1 MSSPERATILIVDD
15 TPANVGVLLEYL
27 GDCGFDVAVAQ
38 DGAEGLQRAQFML
51 PDLIFL
57 DVTMPGM
64 DGFEMCRR
72 LKAIDSVKEI
82 PVIFM
87 TALTDTRNKLAG
99 FEAGA
104 VDYVTKPF
112 EVEEVLVR
120 VNAHLR
126 LRRMQQQLAASN
138 AQLQQEIAERKAAEQ
153 VLRLMTSAIES
164 SINAIFLSDAT
175 NLIEYVNPAFE
186 KMTGYRSAEVIGRDG
201 SFLQR
206 EEPDQE
212 GCQILSAAVAR
223 GTEAY
228 AVLRNYRKDGTM
240 FWGDWHIAPVRG
252 QADAPSHF
260 VGVLNDVTE
269 AKQLEQLLKQQ
280 ANFDALTGLPNRV
293 LLLDRIGQV
302 IARAARQQGRA
313 IVAFL
318 DLDHFKDINDSL
330 GHDAGDALL
339 REIVARLLACVR
351 DSDTVAR
358 LGGDEFVV
366 VLQDDLIDGVS
377 LPVMQRILEHIAEP
391 VWLQGGPHAV
401 TCSIGIS
408 IYPQDGGDATTLLK
422 NADTA
427 MYRAKQVGR
436 NSFQYFTPEMNV
448 QLNERLTLEADLRT
462 ALEHGEFELHYQ
474 PKLDLRTG
482 NIIGCEALV
491 RWHHPRRGLI
501 MPGEFIP
508 VAEENDLILQ
518 LGEWIIGQACRDNQ
532 AWIAAGLPA
541 LPVAVNLS
549 ARQFDRQDIPALL
562 LRVFQETGLAPGL
575 LELEITESL
584 SMQDPQKTF
593 EIIGR
598 LKAIGVSVAIDD
610 FGTGYSSL
618 AYLKRFPVDKLKLD
632 RSFINEITSSPDDN
646 AIATAIIEM
655 AHSLRL
661 QVVAEGVER
670 VSQMNLLRAR
680 GCDQMQGFLFSPA
693 LPAPEFAALLRS
705 GRRLELA
712 PAAQQ
717 RQDLPT
723 LLLLDDDSM
732 VLSAL
737 ACHLAYE
744 PYRILSADNTAQAF
758 ELLATETVD
767 VILCDQRMPEM
778 SGLSFLQKVH
788 EIHRDIVCLM
798 LSGYVEEGL
807 LLEAINAGTVFKFL
821 CKPWDRDSL
830 ITALQQAF
838 EKARSR
844 VHAARQPRTA

>member
-1 MSSPERATILIVDD
+1 MSSPQRQTILIVDD

-27 GDCGFDVAVAQ
+27 EDCGFDVAVAQ
-38 DGAEGLQRAQFML
+38 DGAEGLQRAQYLL
-51 PDLIFL
+51 PDLILL

-72 LKAIDSVKEI
+72 LKALDGVRDI

-112 EVEEVLVR
+112 EIEEVLVR
-120 VNAHLR
+120 VNAHLH
-126 LRRMQQQLAASN
+126 LRNMQRQLAASN
-138 AQLQQEIAERKAAEQ
+138 AQLQQEVAERRATEQ
-153 VLRLMTSAIES
+153 ALRLMTSAIES
-164 SINAIFLSDAT
+164 STNAIFLSQAGN

-186 KMTGYRSAEVIGRDG
+186 KMTGYLSAEVVGRDSRLLQGGEAEQNG
-201 SFLQR
+201 S
-206 EEPDQE
+206 E
-212 GCQILSAAVAR
+212 IIAAALAR
-223 GTEAY
+223 GGEAS
-228 AVLRNYRKDGTM
+228 AVLRNYRKDGSM

-252 QADAPSHF
+252 HGGAPSHF

-280 ANFDALTGLPNRV
+280 ANYDALTGLPNR
-293 LLLDRIGQV
+293 LLLMDRIGQV
-302 IARAARQQGRA
+302 VASAARQQGQA

-339 REIVARLLACVR
+339 REIVARLLDCVR

-366 VLQDDLIDGVS
+366 VLQDQLAGGVS
-377 LPVMQRILEHIAEP
+377 LPIMQRIVERIAEP
-391 VWLQGGPHAV
+391 VWLLGAPHAV

-408 IYPQDGGDATTLLK
+408 IYPQDGGDAATLLK

-427 MYRAKQVGR
+427 MYRAKQIGR
-436 NSFQYFTPEMNV
+436 NSFQFFTPEMNAR
-448 QLNERLTLEADLRT
+448 LNERLTLEADLRK
-462 ALEHGEFELHYQ
+462 ALEQDEFELHYQ
-474 PKLDLRTG
+474 PKVDLRTG
-482 NIIGCEALV
+482 NITGCEALV
-491 RWHHPRRGLI
+491 RWHHPLRGLL
-501 MPGEFIP
+501 PPAHFIP
-508 VAEENDLILQ
+508 AAEESDLILQ
-518 LGEWIIGQACRDNQ
+518 LGEWVIGQACRDNA

-549 ARQFDRQDIPALL
+549 ARQFDRQDIAALL
-562 LRVFQETGLAPGL
+562 LRVFQETALAPGM

-593 EIIGR
+593 EIIQR

-618 AYLKRFPVDKLKLD
+618 AYLKKFPVDTLKLD
-632 RSFINEITSSPDDN
+632 RSFIHDITSNPDDN
-646 AIATAIIEM
+646 AIATAVIEM

-670 VSQMNLLRAR
+670 VGQMALLKAR

-693 LPAPEFAALLRS
+693 VPAAAYSALLAS
-705 GRRLELA
+705 GRRLA
-712 PAAQQ
+712 PPQADRGPGA
-717 RQDLPT
+717 PT
-723 LLLLDDDSM
+723 LLLLDDEPA

-737 ACHLAYE
+737 RRQLVRE
-744 PYRILSADNTAQAF
+744 PYRILAANNTSDAF
-758 ELLATETVD
+758 ELLATQTVD
-767 VILCDQRMPEM
+767 VILCDQRMPDM
-778 SGLSFLQKVH
+778 NGLSFLEKVH
-788 EIHRDIVCLM
+788 EIHDGIVSVM
-798 LSGYVEEGL
+798 LSGYVEEGVL
-807 LLEAINAGTVFKFL
+807 LRALNSGIVFKFL
-821 CKPWDRDSL
+821 CKPWDRDAL
-830 ITALQQAF
+830 LAALQQAF
-838 EKARSR
+838 EQARSGR
-844 VHAARQPRTA
+844 ARRAPRRTA